1 MSLYWSETAI
11 TQTASI
17 CITSTPALIDAL
29 EQMGCNIHTTLPA
42 SRTVSKAQENYENC
56 LTRLESA
63 APMSLERATEFQQII
78 EDTIQASSQLANS
91 IEKANNETPSK
102 IEFTDS
108 SGVSRTLNRK
118 AGAYILEW
126 TDIERSS
133 NQGHKVTKADTAS
146 HNFSSQLIETSE
158 KTQVK
163 RKADEQRAMSSIES
177 RDAKLREQLTK
188 AIAIREKW
196 QTIEDSKRVE
206 NLRQERASEIE
217 ARGSK
222 MGFRCKRVVNNKDEI
237 VISMRRRV

>member
-1 MSLYWSETAI
+1 
-11 TQTASI
+11 
-17 CITSTPALIDAL
+17 L
-29 EQMGCNIHTTLPA
+29 EA
-42 SRTVSKAQENYENC
+42 
-56 LTRLESA
+56 A

-78 EDTIQASSQLANS
+78 ENTIQASSQLADAVE
-91 IEKANNETPSK
+91 IANNETPSK

-133 NQGHKVTKADTAS
+133 NRGDKETRIDHVSQ
-146 HNFSSQLIETSE
+146 NFSSQLIDTSE
-158 KTQVK
+158 KTQAK
-163 RKADEQRAMSSIES
+163 RNSDEERAMKAIES
-177 RDAKLREQLTK
+177 RDGKLREQLSK

-196 QTIEDSKRVE
+196 QTIEDSNRVE

-217 ARGSK
+217 TRGSK
-222 MGFRCKRVVNNKDEI
+222 MGYKCKRVVNNKDEI